1 MARPR
6 LPRSPAC
13 QTQRSRAAASQAPA
27 APARLPQQ
35 FRGAASVDNERVL
48 LVAAISRGEERKADE
63 KVTAFSSEGSFFP

>member
-1 MARPR
+1 MTRPR

-35 FRGAASVDNERVL
+35 FGGAASVDNERVL
-48 LVAAISRGEERKADE
+48 LVAATSRGEERKADE
-63 KVTAFSSEGSFFP
+63 VTAFSSEGSFFP